1 MVIKHSIGVTYSIM
15 AIQPLNHTLIIII
28 IKGELIMD
36 TNIFQ
41 EIQVGDYLAVKT
53 VNYGLIGGWVKQVFH
68 MKNLSQK
75 DDYYTIRLEVGTDFA
90 DVVVHNEEEIISA
103 MHEDGDIYYNSNKDS
118 TIIAQYGIDPR
129 QSNGE
134 IIEEISDRWKDLC
147 DTGKE
152 DIASA
157 IKDMLEVEDIKNIFN
172 VMSDEKCQIINL
184 ADKII
189 QANGESI
196 RLSKRKT
203 EFLERFTWLKDT
215 LPDGVGKIYNFILY
229 DLLGLEWLTEVD

>member
-1 MVIKHSIGVTYSIM
+1 
-15 AIQPLNHTLIIII
+15 
-28 IKGELIMD
+28 MD
-36 TNIFQ
+36 TKILQ
-41 EIQVGDYLAVKT
+41 EIQVGDYITIKRT
-53 VNYGLIGGWVKQVFH
+53 NYGLIGGWVKQAFH

-75 DDYYTIRLEVGTDFA
+75 DDYYTFRLEVGTDFA
-90 DVVVHNEEEIISA
+90 DVIVHNEEEIIYA
-103 MHEDGDIYYNSNKDS
+103 MHEDGNIYYNCDKDN
-118 TIIAQYGIDPR
+118 TILAQYGIDPR
-129 QSNGE
+129 QSNRE
-134 IIEEISDRWKDLC
+134 IIEEISHRWKELC

-157 IKDMLEVEDIKNIFN
+157 IKDMLEVEDIKNIFQE
-172 VMSDEKCQIINL
+172 MSDDKCQIINL

-189 QANGESI
+189 KANGESI